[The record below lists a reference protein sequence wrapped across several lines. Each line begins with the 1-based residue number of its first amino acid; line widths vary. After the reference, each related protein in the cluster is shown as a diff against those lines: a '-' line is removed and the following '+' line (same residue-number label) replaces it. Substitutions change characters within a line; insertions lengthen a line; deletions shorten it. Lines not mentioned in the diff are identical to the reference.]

1 MPVCQGPTV
10 TLPIRDL
17 QQPLG
22 WGPTQP
28 FATKRGARDFY
39 LLIDHGEKIID
50 RETQCRTSDHPQR
63 HTDAKRLFA
72 GGAQRVGS
80 IYGFSF
86 AHWGWH
92 HLMDT

>member
-1 MPVCQGPTV
+1 
-10 TLPIRDL
+10 L

-92 HLMDT
+92 HLIDT